1 VSLLDRF
8 RRRPHPGGV
17 VCYLRENGPIA
28 YELSLLGEDPR
39 ERIEAMFDTGLTWYW
54 STASD
59 PDWIELTRW
68 SMAAFVTARGS
79 ADSLLIVGV
88 EPPESHGEIAAGL
101 PEWGRQFTTEDPSP
115 LQMVVHRSRDGVD
128 RVFVAQQTPD
138 HMRQLLQAWSIDR
151 AKAER
156 RAYARLKDGTL
167 EALLARL

>member
-8 RRRPHPGGV
+8 RRQPYPGGV

-28 YELSLLGEDPR
+28 YELSLFGDDPR
-39 ERIEAMFDTGLTWYW
+39 ERIEAMFETGLTWYW

-68 SMAAFVTARGS
+68 SMAAFVTARRS
-79 ADSLLIVGV
+79 ADSLLIAGV
-88 EPPESHGEIAAGL
+88 EPRESAGEIAHGL
-101 PEWGRQFTTEDPSP
+101 REWGRQFTTEDPSP

-138 HMRQLLQAWSIDR
+138 HMRQLLQAWNIDR

-156 RAYARLKDGTL
+156 RAYARLRDQSL
-167 EALLARL
+167 EALLAHW

>member
-8 RRRPHPGGV
+8 RRRPYPGGV
-17 VCYLRENGPIA
+17 VCYIRENGPIA
-28 YELSLLGEDPR
+28 YELSLLSDDAR

-79 ADSLLIVGV
+79 AASLFIVGV
-88 EPPESHGEIAAGL
+88 EPRETPGEIAAGL

-115 LQMVVHRSRDGVD
+115 LQMVVHRSRDGID

-138 HMRQLLQAWSIDR
+138 HLRQLLQAWNIDR
-151 AKAER
+151 ATAER
-156 RAYARLKDGTL
+156 RAYARLRDQSL
-167 EALLARL
+167 EALLARW